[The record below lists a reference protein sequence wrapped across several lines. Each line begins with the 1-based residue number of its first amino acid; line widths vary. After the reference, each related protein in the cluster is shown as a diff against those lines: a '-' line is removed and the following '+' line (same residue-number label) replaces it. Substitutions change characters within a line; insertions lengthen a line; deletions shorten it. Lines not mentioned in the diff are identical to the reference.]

1 MKTNSYQRS
10 LRSSEPNLVT
20 VLNVL
25 RTGILENCW
34 YPFSWHILYKPNSIK
49 PDLIIGPI
57 HVLYYFFYC
66 FKHDPSP
73 CNILEKL
80 RECDLEGIGRFLS
93 DFLHEP
99 SLCVLPSEQGI
110 LVAPLAHGGGFVL
123 EISTLKEPLFSG

>member
-1 MKTNSYQRS
+1 MLIPIFTTHFRDTFSTSTINQVQLSY
-10 LRSSEPNLVT
+10 
-20 VLNVL
+20 
-25 RTGILENCW
+25 G
-34 YPFSWHILYKPNSIK
+34 PNSC
-49 PDLIIGPI
+49 II
-57 HVLYYFFYC
+57 LFFYY

-73 CNILEKL
+73 CNILGKL